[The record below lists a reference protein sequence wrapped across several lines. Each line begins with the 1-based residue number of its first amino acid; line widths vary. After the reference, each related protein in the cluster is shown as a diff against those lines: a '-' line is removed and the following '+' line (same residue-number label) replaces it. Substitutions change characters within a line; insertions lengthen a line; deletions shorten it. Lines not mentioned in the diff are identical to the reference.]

1 LLSGSTT
8 IELVST
14 AKMVIVGSV
23 LFGASFMD
31 VRYRRIPDR
40 FWMLMLLGAG
50 PLTFWEM
57 ALKGGVDSP
66 LTFLSLLLPVSG
78 VLFIFFGYPELK
90 EAFKGSAADILF
102 FMIYAG
108 GMIGGAVAFGLGDR
122 QLFAPI
128 GISFIF
134 MVVYFV
140 LYSVPIGG
148 TRLIHGGADAKC
160 LISLAALFPWYVLDL
175 SYQIGP
181 FYNTLDEIGSMGA
194 IFPFHLSVFF
204 NAAVLTGLV
213 IIVII
218 PVRNILKN
226 EFSLSSFTSYR
237 LDIDDIRGKHVWI
250 VLEEEGR
257 RKKEE
262 PVPGLIRKL
271 RERGE
276 KRALVTPKIPFILSL
291 AVGMLVQV
299 FFGNIVAALFL
310 TLS

>member
-1 LLSGSTT
+1 MLSGSGT

-23 LFGASFMD
+23 LIGASFMD

-57 ALKGGVDSP
+57 ALRGGIDSP
-66 LTFLSLLLPVSG
+66 VTFLSLLLPLSG
-78 VLFIFFGYPELK
+78 VLFIFYGYPELK
-90 EAFKGSAADILF
+90 EALKGSSDDILF
-102 FMIYAG
+102 FLIYAG
-108 GMIGGAVAFGLGDR
+108 AMTGGAAAFAFGDR
-122 QLFAPI
+122 ELFAPI

-134 MVVYFV
+134 MVIYFV

-160 LISLAALFPWYVLDL
+160 LISLAALFPWYILDL
-175 SYQIGP
+175 PYQIGP
-181 FYNTLDEIGSMGA
+181 FYDTLDHIPSMGA

-204 NAAVLTGLV
+204 NAAVLTGFLLV
-213 IIVII
+213 VII
-218 PVRNILKN
+218 PVKNILKG

-237 LDIDDIRGKHVWI
+237 LDIDDIQGKHVWI

-262 PVPGLIRKL
+262 PLPVLIGKL

-276 KRALVTPKIPFILSL
+276 KRVLVTPKIPFILSL
-291 AVGMLVQV
+291 AAGMFVQV

-310 TLS
+310 ALQ